1 MGRTIPSFRNV
12 LAIEKAEWKPF
23 RNALDKS
30 ERKDFD
36 DMFDI
41 PRLYLSAC
49 SNSVQLVPL
58 HPIIMS
64 ILFHH
69 YKELTEIISEVE
81 QMEQATVSSKKRLAI
96 NEEEEK
102 KQEDSKTTKK
112 KKKSP
117 TAKKQDYLSYFFLTD
132 NKNTNGFPTIDL
144 NNGRTNRTIF
154 LCLLAS
160 FPNFVSISLAFG
172 IEIQ

>member
-69 YKELTEIISEVE
+69 YKELIQLISEVE
-81 QMEQATVSSKKRLAI
+81 QMEEETKVNNNSSKQRLTRKEES
-96 NEEEEK
+96 EEEGV
-102 KQEDSKTTKK
+102 QQPQPSVPPA
-112 KKKSP
+112 P
-117 TAKKQDYLSYFFLTD
+117 TPRQLKLSE
-132 NKNTNGFPTIDL
+132 
-144 NNGRTNRTIF
+144 
-154 LCLLAS
+154 S
-160 FPNFVSISLAFG
+160 
-172 IEIQ
+172 

>member
-69 YKELTEIISEVE
+69 YKELIQLISEVE
-81 QMEQATVSSKKRLAI
+81 QMEEETKVNNNNSSKQRLTRKEES
-96 NEEEEK
+96 EEEGV
-102 KQEDSKTTKK
+102 QQPQPSVPPA
-112 KKKSP
+112 P
-117 TAKKQDYLSYFFLTD
+117 TPRQLKLS
-132 NKNTNGFPTIDL
+132 
-144 NNGRTNRTIF
+144 
-154 LCLLAS
+154 
-160 FPNFVSISLAFG
+160 
-172 IEIQ
+172 

>member
-1 MGRTIPSFRNV
+1 MGRTIPSFRIV
-12 LAIEKAEWKPF
+12 LDMEKAAWKPF

-30 ERKDFD
+30 ERNEFD

-41 PRLYLSAC
+41 PRLYLTAC

-69 YKELTEIISEVE
+69 YKELMQLTSEVE
-81 QMEQATVSSKKRLAI
+81 QIEEAATVNSKKRPGI
-96 NEEEEK
+96 EEEEGD
-102 KQEDSKTTKK
+102 KQEDSKAIQK

-117 TAKKQDYLSYFFLTD
+117 TRKKEEPGLDSYLIN
-132 NKNTNGFPTIDL
+132 NKIAQT
-144 NNGRTNRTIF
+144 
-154 LCLLAS
+154 
-160 FPNFVSISLAFG
+160 
-172 IEIQ
+172 